1 MGRRIEPL
9 SAEQWRRAGRKLKE
23 AKADLGEMSDILSGH
38 IPAVLLDQV
47 LKARSDG
54 FHKLQSR
61 LEDEM
66 FRQHPKL
73 PREAINVFYGDEG
86 SEP

>member
-1 MGRRIEPL
+1 MGKRIEPL
-9 SAEQWRRAGRKLKE
+9 STEQWQETGRKLKE
-23 AKADLGEMSDILSGH
+23 AKAVLREMSDILSGH

-73 PREAINVFYGDEG
+73 SREAISVFYGNKEG
-86 SEP
+86 KP